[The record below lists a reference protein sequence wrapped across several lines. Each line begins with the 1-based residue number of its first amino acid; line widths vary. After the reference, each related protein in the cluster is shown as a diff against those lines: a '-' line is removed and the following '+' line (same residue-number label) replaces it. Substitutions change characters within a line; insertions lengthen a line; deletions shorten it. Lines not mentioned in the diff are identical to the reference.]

1 MLATSKPRVD
11 QISVSSAGDAVRLL
25 WLELERSL
33 ALAAVHRDEPQL
45 RYLDGKLTGLRLIL
59 PLLRGKN
66 CGCRLVGSKL
76 VFLPAIAP
84 EALKDLA
91 LLLKNIQ
98 RQNFMA
104 LHEGGKAGIMKEWL
118 EGLIHATG
126 LALALIQPALGL

>member
-1 MLATSKPRVD
+1 MLATHKTKVD

-33 ALAAVHRDEPQL
+33 ALTSVHRDEPQL
-45 RYLDGKLTGLRLIL
+45 RYLDGKVTGLRLIL

-66 CGCRLVGSKL
+66 CACRLVGSKL

-84 EALKDLA
+84 ETLKDLA

-98 RQNFMA
+98 QQNFRA
-104 LHEGGKAGIMKEWL
+104 LCTKAAK
-118 EGLIHATG
+118 
-126 LALALIQPALGL
+126 PAS